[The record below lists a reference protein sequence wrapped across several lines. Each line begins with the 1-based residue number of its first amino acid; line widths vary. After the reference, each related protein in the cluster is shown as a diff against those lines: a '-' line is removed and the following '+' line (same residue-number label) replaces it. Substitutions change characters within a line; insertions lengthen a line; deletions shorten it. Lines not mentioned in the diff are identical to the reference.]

1 MIDRRIPLSDVQK
14 DTFRTLSERRG
25 DSIVVHLKGNAD
37 IDAQEHLKKFLD
49 ELHQQAMQLGIRT
62 AVFELEE
69 LYFMNSSC
77 LSLLLRHVNAVMA
90 TPSSKA
96 YRLVFRPNGNLRWQK
111 RSLQALGSYAPD
123 IVSVE

>member
-1 MIDRRIPLSDVQK
+1 MSDTRIHLIDVQK
-14 DTFRTLSERRG
+14 ETFRTLSERQG
-25 DSIVVHLKGNAD
+25 DTILVRMKGNAD

-49 ELHQQAMQLGIRT
+49 ELHQRVTHLGIRA

-90 TPSSKA
+90 APASQG

-111 RSLQALGSYAPD
+111 RGLQALVSYAPD